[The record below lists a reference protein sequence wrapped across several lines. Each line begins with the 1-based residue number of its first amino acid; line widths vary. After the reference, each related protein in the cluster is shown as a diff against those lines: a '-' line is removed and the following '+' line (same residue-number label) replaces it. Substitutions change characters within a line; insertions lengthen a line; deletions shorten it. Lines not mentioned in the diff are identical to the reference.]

1 MKLSEIK
8 ELISVVDKSGLVE
21 FEYKTAEGDQLVMR
35 KQASSAP
42 TSQPTVVQPIATP
55 GSVPDDA
62 KVDSS
67 ADPAESLALGQFM
80 ITSPMVGVFYRA
92 PAPDAPPF
100 VAVGD
105 VVEPGQ
111 TVCIVEAMK
120 LMNEI
125 EAERRGRVVRILVEN
140 EDPVEYGQPLFVLQ
154 EL

>member
-1 MKLSEIK
+1 MKLNEIK
-8 ELISVVDKSGLVE
+8 ELIGIVDKSELVE
-21 FEYKTAEGDQLVMR
+21 FEYRTAEGDQLVMR
-35 KQASSAP
+35 KQGSTAQI
-42 TSQPTVVQPIATP
+42 SQPPAAQPIAVAS
-55 GSVPDDA
+55 GSLEDA
-62 KVDSS
+62 DPDSS
-67 ADPAESLALGQFM
+67 TDPAEWLAPGQFT

-100 VAVGD
+100 VGVGD

-125 EAERRGRVVRILVEN
+125 ESERRGRVVRILVEN